1 MVRFPFRLLIGGVLS
16 VLVLAAA
23 VLPAQ
28 ATQDGAMLVLGRIT
42 DNPEK
47 HQKRLDAMAEYLAA
61 ELSEYGVTSVGT
73 IMVETE
79 AEMADLMRAGKV
91 DILSETP
98 FMAVGLESEGVV
110 DILMREWKKGVPE
123 YHSVIVA
130 RKDSAVQ
137 GLADLA
143 GGHVAFE
150 DAGSTSGYLLPRNA
164 IELAGLDL
172 TRLNEPGDPVSS
184 GKVGYFFTGSET
196 GIVEAIHNGTV
207 DAGALSNLDWAESKT
222 VPDELRQDLH
232 IIYETRPV
240 IRSVLMVNAS
250 IPAEAQDA
258 IATVLEQ
265 MEQTP
270 EGREAMK
277 AYSKVARYD
286 RIEGDALKGLEEA
299 RRIWLR
305 RNGGAS

>member
-1 MVRFPFRLLIGGVLS
+1 MIRFPARLLTGGLLS
-16 VLVLAAA
+16 MLLLAVAVPPMQAA
-23 VLPAQ
+23 
-28 ATQDGAMLVLGRIT
+28 DGPMLVIGRIT

-47 HQKRLDAMAEYLAA
+47 HQERLNRMAEYLAA

-73 IMVETE
+73 VMVETE
-79 AEMADLMRAGKV
+79 AQMADLMRAGKV

-98 FMAVGLESEGVV
+98 FVAIQLESEGVA

-130 RKDSAVQ
+130 RKDGAVQ
-137 GLADLA
+137 SIADLA
-143 GGHVAFE
+143 GRRVSFE
-150 DAGSTSGYLLPRNA
+150 DPGSTSGYLLPRNA
-164 IELAGLDL
+164 IESAGLDL
-172 TRLNEPGDPVSS
+172 MPLDEPDDPVSAER
-184 GKVGYFFTGSET
+184 VGYYFTGSET
-196 GIVEAIHNGTV
+196 VAIEMIHSGTL
-207 DAGALSNLDWAESKT
+207 DAGAISSIDWAESET

-232 IIYETRPV
+232 IVVETRPV

-265 MEQTP
+265 MELTP
-270 EGREAMK
+270 EGREVMK

-286 RIEGDALKGLEEA
+286 RIEGDALEGLEEA

-305 RNGGAS
+305 HNGGAS

>member
-1 MVRFPFRLLIGGVLS
+1 MLKFPARLLIGGFIS
-16 VLVLAAA
+16 VMLLATAIPPSQAAEGSTLV
-23 VLPAQ
+23 V
-28 ATQDGAMLVLGRIT
+28 GRIT

-47 HQKRLDAMAEYLAA
+47 HQKRLDRMAEYLAA
-61 ELSEYGVTSVGT
+61 ELADYGVTSVGT
-73 IMVETE
+73 VMVETE

-98 FMAVGLESEGVV
+98 FIAIQLESEGVV

-130 RKDSAVQ
+130 RKDSAVR

-143 GGHVAFE
+143 GRRVSFE

-164 IELAGLDL
+164 IESTGLEL
-172 TRLNEPGDPVSS
+172 MQLNEPADPVSA
-184 GKVGYFFTGSET
+184 GKVAYYFTGGET
-196 GIVEAIHNGTV
+196 AAIESVYKGIL
-207 DAGALSNLDWAESKT
+207 DAGAISNLDWAEDDT
-222 VPDELRQDLH
+222 VPDDLRKDLQ

-250 IPAEAQDA
+250 IPAEAQEA
-258 IATVLEQ
+258 IAAILEQ
-265 MEQTP
+265 MENTP
-270 EGREAMK
+270 EGRDAMK
-277 AYSKVARYD
+277 TYSKVTRYD

-299 RRIWLR
+299 RRIWQR
-305 RNGGAS
+305 MRERSS

>member
-1 MVRFPFRLLIGGVLS
+1 MLKIPARLLIGGVLS
-16 VLVLAAA
+16 ILILGVPAG
-23 VLPAQ
+23 PAQ
-28 ATQDGAMLVLGRIT
+28 SAEGAMLVIGRIT

-47 HQKRLDAMAEYLAA
+47 HQERLNRMAEYLAA
-61 ELSEYGVTSVGT
+61 ELSEFGVTSVGT
-73 IMVETE
+73 VMVDTE

-98 FMAVGLESEGVV
+98 FVAVQLESEGLV

-123 YHSVIVA
+123 YHTVIVA
-130 RKDSAVQ
+130 RKDGAVQ
-137 GLADLA
+137 SLADLA
-143 GGHVAFE
+143 GRRVSFE
-150 DAGSTSGYLLPRNA
+150 DEGSTSGYHLPRDA
-164 IELAGLDL
+164 MELAGLDL
-172 TRLNEPGDPVSS
+172 MRLNEPGDPVSARN
-184 GKVGYFFTGSET
+184 VGYYFTGSESVAVELIHE
-196 GIVEAIHNGTV
+196 GIL
-207 DAGALSNLDWAESKT
+207 DAGAISNVDWAESKT
-222 VPDELRQDLH
+222 VPDELRQDLQVIH
-232 IIYETRPV
+232 ETSPV

-270 EGREAMK
+270 EGREVMM

>member
-1 MVRFPFRLLIGGVLS
+1 
-16 VLVLAAA
+16 
-23 VLPAQ
+23 
-28 ATQDGAMLVLGRIT
+28 
-42 DNPEK
+42 
-47 HQKRLDAMAEYLAA
+47 
-61 ELSEYGVTSVGT
+61 
-73 IMVETE
+73 MVETE

-98 FMAVGLESEGVV
+98 FVAVQLESEGLV

-123 YHSVIVA
+123 YHTVIVA
-130 RKDSAVQ
+130 RKDGAVQ
-137 GLADLA
+137 SLADLA
-143 GGHVAFE
+143 GRRVSFE
-150 DAGSTSGYLLPRNA
+150 DEGSTSGYHLPRDA
-164 IELAGLDL
+164 MELAGLDL
-172 TRLNEPGDPVSS
+172 MRLNEPGDPVSARN
-184 GKVGYFFTGSET
+184 VGYYFTGSESVA
-196 GIVEAIHNGTV
+196 VELIHEGTL
-207 DAGALSNLDWAESKT
+207 DAGAISNVDWAESKT
-222 VPDELRQDLH
+222 VPDELRQDLQVIH
-232 IIYETRPV
+232 ETSPV

-270 EGREAMK
+270 EGREVMM